1 MGAWL
6 NYYIKS
12 IRRLGRGPEFS
23 ADLGEKSGMTGSCER
38 DACGGMWLGPDTV
51 RSFTAHHPDRRHS
64 TPARQGI
71 SSTDKDVIPEAP
83 KVRVAGGF
91 SSLLRIKGA
100 DGADRV
106 EIALRSASDAALV
119 DGRCRQ
125 GLDSGLV
132 SVKLPLGVQEAC
144 AVPEAGL
151 ARACPDKFLDSEF
164 AAPSGQ
170 HSDDGRTAVLRIKE
184 VLRPVRHQP
193 VRMEGVDPVATCY
206 RTQEGIRRDYPA
218 L

>member
-23 ADLGEKSGMTGSCER
+23 ADLGEKSGMAGSCER
-38 DACGGMWLGPDTV
+38 DACGGARLGRDAV
-51 RSFTAHHPDRRHS
+51 RLFTAHRPDRRQS
-64 TPARQGI
+64 VPTRQGI
-71 SSTDKDVIPEAP
+71 SSTDKDVIPDAP
-83 KVRVAGGF
+83 KVRMAGGF
-91 SSLLRIKGA
+91 SSLLPT
-100 DGADRV
+100 DGFGG
-106 EIALRSASDAALV
+106 ALRVGITGVSVRGVALV

-125 GLDSGLV
+125 GLDSGVV

-144 AVPEAGL
+144 A
-151 ARACPDKFLDSEF
+151 ARGAEPTCAFPDQFRNERF

-170 HSDDGRTAVLRIKE
+170 RGDDGRMAVFRVKE
-184 VLRPVRHQP
+184 VLPPVRRQP
-193 VRMEGVDPVATCY
+193 VRMGGMDPVATRY
-206 RTQEGIRRDYPA
+206 RTQEGIRREFPA